1 MVEALI
7 CRMIRV
13 DASNL
18 TIYRNL
24 AQAYEGEFSAITGK
38 LADEEGL
45 FPLDTPIAASLP
57 EPPASGASLIGYLAF
72 IGDRPIGFAAI
83 KLAES
88 GNEVCEFYIIPAL
101 RKQGEGMRFAHQ
113 LLRHHPGLWQIKQI
127 QGAEYASVFWR
138 KVISGLGI
146 AYQDDRLLDAYW
158 GPVTR
163 QVFVF
168 DPVDP
173 CLG

>member
-1 MVEALI
+1 
-7 CRMIRV
+7 MILV

-24 AQAYEGEFSAITGK
+24 AQAYEGEFSTITGK
-38 LADEEGL
+38 LVDEEGL
-45 FPLDTPIAASLP
+45 FPLDTWIGESFPEQPESDASV
-57 EPPASGASLIGYLAF
+57 IGYLAY
-72 IGDRPIGFAAI
+72 IGDRPIGIAAI

-113 LLRHHPGLWQIKQI
+113 IFRLHPGIWQIKQI

-146 AYQDDRLLDAYW
+146 AYQEDDRLLDAYW